1 LKSKETAKQALADGI
16 RQAYAPLFS
25 ANEQAHSLSTEKLK
39 GLVAQVAGTDDD
51 MTNRIVAT
59 LSGLIKQADFSSE
72 PPLRSTG
79 NPADVDSRMEEETLK
94 FPAGTKPMRPEFHY
108 NIQIHLPNNATEDVY
123 LNIFN
128 ALRKTFQ

>member
-1 LKSKETAKQALADGI
+1 MKSKETAKQALADGI

-25 ANEQAHSLSTEKLK
+25 ANEQAHSLSTERLK

-59 LSGLIKQADFSSE
+59 LSGLIKKADFSSE
-72 PPLRSTG
+72 YSPKSTG
-79 NPADVDSRMEEETLK
+79 SSVDIDSRMEEEASKL
-94 FPAGTKPMRPEFHY
+94 PPGTKPMRPEFHY